1 VSNAIKYR
9 RPGVPLQIQIE
20 ATWKDEFARFTIRDN
35 GLGIDL
41 NASGKKLFTLY
52 SRFHDGVEGK
62 GLGLFMVRTQLHA
75 MGGKVDVE
83 SEPGI
88 GTVFSIYIKPGKV

>member
-1 VSNAIKYR
+1 
-9 RPGVPLQIQIE
+9 
-20 ATWKDEFARFTIRDN
+20 
-35 GLGIDL
+35 L